1 MGPKGPAAEC
11 SLDPKVN
18 WSPSTRL
25 NREESMTRCL
35 KSQNI
40 GPRGKVLEVGRKFSH
55 AENWGFGLKQ
65 VKVKVAQSC
74 LTLRDPM
81 D

>member
-18 WSPSTRL
+18 WPPLTRL
-25 NREESMTRCL
+25 NREEDMTRCL

-40 GPRGKVLEVGRKFSH
+40 RPRGKVLEVGRKFLH
-55 AENWGFGLKQ
+55 TELGALG
-65 VKVKVAQSC
+65 
-74 LTLRDPM
+74 
-81 D
+81 

>member
-18 WSPSTRL
+18 WSPSTRFS
-25 NREESMTRCL
+25 REEDMTRYL

-40 GPRGKVLEVGRKFSH
+40 RTRGKVLEVGRKFSH
-55 AENWGFGLKQ
+55 AELGALG
-65 VKVKVAQSC
+65 
-74 LTLRDPM
+74 
-81 D
+81 